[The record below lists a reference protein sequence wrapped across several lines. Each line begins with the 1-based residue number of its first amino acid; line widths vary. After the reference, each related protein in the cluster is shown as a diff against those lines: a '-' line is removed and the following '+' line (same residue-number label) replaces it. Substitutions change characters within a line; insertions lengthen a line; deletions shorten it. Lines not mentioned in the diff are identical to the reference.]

1 MGRLAPNTAHDFA
14 TSLTRRADIGVWRT
28 HCTDIEVMRT
38 FAASWSLTSCRPPF
52 PARRDAGQLVDGI
65 RLPVVMPSGEAGTQ
79 MRSAAAVLMSV
90 RRGRGSGAS
99 GEVGDQGRPARSGIR
114 GVRRGRGSG
123 ASGEVGAFKYSVPEQ
138 DAVDHQCIVVISHIQ
153 IDMTINPVP

>member
-1 MGRLAPNTAHDFA
+1 MASNTAHDFA

-65 RLPVVMPSGEAGTQ
+65 QHPVVMPSGEAGAHV
-79 MRSAAAVLMSV
+79 RSAAAMLMSV
-90 RRGRGSGAS
+90 RRGRGSGAP
-99 GEVGDQGRPARSGIR
+99 GEVG
-114 GVRRGRGSG
+114 VF
-123 ASGEVGAFKYSVPEQ
+123 EYSIPEQ
-138 DAVDHQCIVVISHIQ
+138 DAVDHQCIIVISHIQ